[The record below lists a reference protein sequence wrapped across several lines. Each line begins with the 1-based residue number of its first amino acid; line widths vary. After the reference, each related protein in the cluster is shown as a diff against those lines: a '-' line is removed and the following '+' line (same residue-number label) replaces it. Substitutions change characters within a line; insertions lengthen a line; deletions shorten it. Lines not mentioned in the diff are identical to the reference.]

1 MTPNPRLAARYA
13 KSILDLS
20 LERGELETVYKDMLL
35 LNEACRDSKDLVAV
49 LRSPI
54 IKADK
59 KGKILEA
66 IFTGKVSAMTTAFM
80 NLLLNKEREGF
91 LPEIATAF
99 VEQYKKH
106 KGISTVRLTTAVPVS
121 EDVRQ
126 AILQKLKT
134 DRHLQQVELDS
145 EVNPA
150 LIGGFILEI
159 GDERL
164 DSSVAFELSNIR
176 KQFQNNDFI
185 YKIR

>member
-1 MTPNPRLAARYA
+1 MPNPRLAARYA
-13 KSILDLS
+13 KSLIDLAQEKGQ
-20 LERGELETVYKDMLL
+20 LEKVYADMLWL
-35 LNEACRDSKDLVAV
+35 QQVCKSNRDFVNL

-59 KGKILEA
+59 KGKILNA
-66 IFTGKVSAMTTAFM
+66 IFAGKISPLTSAFM
-80 NLLLNKEREGF
+80 TLLLNKEREGN

-99 VEQYKKH
+99 VEQYKQH
-106 KGISTVRLTTAVPVS
+106 KGISTAKLTTAVPVS

-134 DRHLQQVELDS
+134 ERHLQQVELDTQ
-145 EVNPA
+145 VDPA
-150 LIGGFILEI
+150 LIGGFVLEI
-159 GDERL
+159 GDERM
-164 DSSVAFELSNIR
+164 DSSVAFELNNIR